1 MTNILITGSDGQV
14 GSELKVLEPDFK
26 KYNFFFTDLKE
37 LDITEHKLVEKY
49 ILKNRINVIINC
61 AAFTAVDLAET
72 KSKKANEINNRAVR
86 NIANLAKDH
95 KIKLIHI
102 STDYVFDGKSSKPY
116 VETDTP
122 NPGSVYG
129 KTKLDGELAMQQI
142 NPLNS
147 IIIRTSWLY
156 SKFGNN
162 FVKTMLHLAETKDKI
177 SLVADQ
183 IGSPTYAADLAKAIL
198 NILPQINNE
207 TVELFHYSNHGVC
220 SWYDFGKAIF
230 DLKEISII
238 VNPIESAMYPTPAQR
253 PFYSVLDKS
262 RIKDAFQ
269 LEVPLW
275 KDSLISCLKT
285 LKNEI

>member
-1 MTNILITGSDGQV
+1 MINILITGSDGQV

-162 FVKTMLHLAETKDKI
+162 FVKTMLRLAETKDKI
-177 SLVADQ
+177 SVVADQ
-183 IGSPTYAADLAKAIL
+183 IGSPTNAADLAKAIL

-207 TVELFHYSNHGVC
+207 TVELFHYSNQGVC

-230 DLKEISII
+230 DLEEISII
-238 VNPIESAMYPTPAQR
+238 VNPIESAKYPTPAQR
-253 PFYSVLDKS
+253 PFYSVLEKS

-275 KDSLISCLKT
+275 KDSLKSCLKT
-285 LKNEI
+285 LKN

>member
-37 LDITEHKLVEKY
+37 LDITKHKLVEKY
-49 ILKNRINVIINC
+49 ILKNKINVIINC

-72 KSKKANEINNRAVR
+72 KSKKANQINNRAVR
-86 NIANLAKDH
+86 NIANLAKDN

-122 NPGSVYG
+122 NPESVYG

-162 FVKTMLHLAETKDKI
+162 FVKTMLRLAETKDKI
-177 SLVADQ
+177 SLIADQ

-220 SWYDFGKAIF
+220 GWYDFGKAIF
-230 DLKEISII
+230 DLEEISII